1 MHDLQLRA
9 ASEERFK
16 GSAQAFCAGQS
27 HSTAM
32 ADRTSPAAR
41 NIYYNFSSDRQSKLV
56 RSTAQR
62 FSSLCSACSLELEH
76 SHLTRPGSAPAQ
88 YVPEFS
94 ATASVSPYDH
104 RSFLVTRVTRL
115 VRQPAHS
122 HARRATRAKQKR

>member
-1 MHDLQLRA
+1 
-9 ASEERFK
+9 
-16 GSAQAFCAGQS
+16 
-27 HSTAM
+27 M

-62 FSSLCSACSLELEH
+62 FLFRSAPSCSLEH
-76 SHLTRPGSAPAQ
+76 SRLTRPGSAPAQ

>member
-1 MHDLQLRA
+1 
-9 ASEERFK
+9 
-16 GSAQAFCAGQS
+16 
-27 HSTAM
+27 M

-62 FSSLCSACSLELEH
+62 FLFRSAPSCSLEH
-76 SHLTRPGSAPAQ
+76 SRLTRPGSAPAQ

-122 HARRATRAKQKR
+122 HTRTLAARLAPSRNAET